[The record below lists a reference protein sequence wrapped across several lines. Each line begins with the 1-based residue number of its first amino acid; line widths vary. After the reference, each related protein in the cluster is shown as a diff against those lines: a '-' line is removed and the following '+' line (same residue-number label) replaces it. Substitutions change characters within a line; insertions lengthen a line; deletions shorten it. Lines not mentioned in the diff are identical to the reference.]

1 MKIYV
6 IGNSKNQFLPSNNI
20 RERFYVDQPHEGD
33 NIDYLN
39 PWFCELTGLYYIWK
53 HATDNIIGLEHYRR
67 CFLSNNSNQLLNETE
82 INDLLQKHDILAAK
96 AEYSKIR
103 PAKTWLIQNGKM
115 NEVEKFVAF
124 SKVYVGDDYYNKC
137 WDILN
142 GEYHC
147 LGNMFIC
154 KKELIDEYCKFIFDV
169 FEKYILAESK
179 CKRKIPPRIIGYFA
193 EFLFAAWLELHDKKI
208 GWQKYLVNKSLR

>member
-67 CFLSNNSNQLLNETE
+67 CFLSNNSNQLL
-82 INDLLQKHDILAAK
+82 
-96 AEYSKIR
+96 
-103 PAKTWLIQNGKM
+103 
-115 NEVEKFVAF
+115 
-124 SKVYVGDDYYNKC
+124 
-137 WDILN
+137 
-142 GEYHC
+142 
-147 LGNMFIC
+147 
-154 KKELIDEYCKFIFDV
+154 DE
-169 FEKYILAESK
+169 
-179 CKRKIPPRIIGYFA
+179 P
-193 EFLFAAWLELHDKKI
+193 
-208 GWQKYLVNKSLR
+208 